1 MTLFP
6 SDYAILALAAAGA
19 ITGLFTGFSGAL
31 GMLAGTVGGTFAGR
45 CCWGLSA
52 AYLSAS
58 WQRALAVMVAAIV
71 GFGIVRFLVKKFV
84 RVLIAQPGD
93 AIFGSLATAALGF
106 SLSAAV
112 VYGVNLS
119 GLMVLDSSILREIQ
133 GLVG

>member
-1 MTLFP
+1 
-6 SDYAILALAAAGA
+6 
-19 ITGLFTGFSGAL
+19 
-31 GMLAGTVGGTFAGR
+31 MLAGTAGGALAGR
-45 CCWGLSA
+45 CCWGFSA

-58 WQRALAVMVAAIV
+58 WQRALAVLVAAIV

-93 AIFGSLATAALGF
+93 AIFGSLATAALF
-106 SLSAAV
+106 FALAAAV

-119 GLMVLDSSILREIQ
+119 GLMTLDSSMLKEIQ